1 MTINESIA
9 KLIATLTFWHL
20 LVLIVVLVV
29 CLIAYVR
36 IANVKSWS
44 FRGGFQYYPDRDAKR
59 VARTTRRTSRAASKT
74 NKRS

>member
-44 FRGGFQYYPDRDAKR
+44 FRGGFQYYPDKDAR
-59 VARTTRRTSRAASKT
+59 TTARTTRRANRAAK
-74 NKRS
+74 KRS